1 MIFNH
6 SSCLR
11 CNCKQIIFQ
20 NQFEFL
26 QFHLQPGVEEGGGE
40 QEHVGGEEEGKG
52 IPERYNNAKMQ
63 MERYND
69 ANPSIQ
75 RSILAQQFLG
85 PQAKG
90 HLGAGSYLRAL
101 EGLVAWS
108 LLDVVSQLVG
118 L

>member
-52 IPERYNNAKMQ
+52 IPERYD
-63 MERYND
+63 D
-69 ANPSIQ
+69 ANPSVQ
-75 RSILAQQFLG
+75 QSILAQQFLG

-90 HLGAGSYLRAL
+90 HLGTDSYLRAL

>member
-52 IPERYNNAKMQ
+52 IPERYD
-63 MERYND
+63 D
-69 ANPSIQ
+69 ANPSGPAISRPPSQ
-75 RSILAQQFLG
+75 RPSRSWFL
-85 PQAKG
+85 PQG
-90 HLGAGSYLRAL
+90 LGGTCSLVSARCCIPAGRPVKVFYFGSK
-101 EGLVAWS
+101 
-108 LLDVVSQLVG
+108 VVQL
-118 L
+118 

>member
-1 MIFNH
+1 M
-6 SSCLR
+6 
-11 CNCKQIIFQ
+11 
-20 NQFEFL
+20 
-26 QFHLQPGVEEGGGE
+26 EG
-40 QEHVGGEEEGKG
+40 
-52 IPERYNNAKMQ
+52 YD
-63 MERYND
+63 D
-69 ANPSIQ
+69 ANPSVQ
-75 RSILAQQFLG
+75 QSILAQQFLG

>member
-52 IPERYNNAKMQ
+52 IPERYD
-63 MERYND
+63 D
-69 ANPSIQ
+69 ANPSVQ
-75 RSILAQQFLG
+75 QSILAQQFLG

-90 HLGAGSYLRAL
+90 HLGAGSYLSAL